1 LTGLLANKAFS
12 DYSPLPPYPVA
23 VPFWGYIKYM
33 LIPGLLSSI
42 RRKQNSE
49 WGIEI
54 GVNLIKVD
62 FSKPYAI
69 YGVGLRLVR
78 YGILVPYTFGVSLC
92 VLTKKVILI

>member
-1 LTGLLANKAFS
+1 MTGLLANKAFS

-23 VPFWGYIKYM
+23 VPFWGYIKYR

-54 GVNLIKVD
+54 GVNVRKSG

-69 YGVGLRLVR
+69 YGVGLRL
-78 YGILVPYTFGVSLC
+78 YAMKIL
-92 VLTKKVILI
+92 